1 MWPAGYQSE
10 EWICSLNSLNICP
23 VLLSWFVSSIL
34 STGSVAMG
42 YRWLLSG
49 VGWYLPIGVR
59 EMQVQ
64 VHSSV
69 MRVWEGVAIFRYW
82 DVMEVR

>member
-1 MWPAGYQSE
+1 
-10 EWICSLNSLNICP
+10 
-23 VLLSWFVSSIL
+23 
-34 STGSVAMG
+34 MG